1 MSMAIN
7 SLPPPLT
14 KAPPSVF
21 YLPDFISIQ
30 EEAELLAKVLG
41 APRPKWVQLK
51 NRRCSAGGVVSPKG
65 MVGEPVPSWLTTPLF
80 DRLKQLNVFTA
91 NDGSPY
97 APNHVLINEYLPGQG
112 IMPHLD
118 GPAYFPTVA
127 TVSLGSHCILE
138 FFKYNKDGDPS
149 QGINEMGSSTKGG
162 NKDTAVED
170 KEKHSSDRPRRQPDF
185 SLLVQPRSLLVLKDQ
200 VYTGYMH
207 GIREITEDDL
217 TDACIVNMDQQPSG
231 LPTCLERGTRISLT
245 LRKVERVLS
254 ASKLLMARK

>member
-7 SLPPPLT
+7 SLPPPLS

-21 YLPDFISIQ
+21 YLPDFISVQ

-41 APRPKWVQLK
+41 APKPKWVQLK

-65 MVGEPVPSWLTTPLF
+65 MVGEPVPGWLTTPLF
-80 DRLKQLNVFTA
+80 DKLKQLKVFMA
-91 NDGSPY
+91 SDGSPY

-127 TVSLGSHCILE
+127 TVSLGSHCVLE
-138 FFKYNKDGDPS
+138 FFKCTKDDDRSQSANEMSSSSKDG
-149 QGINEMGSSTKGG
+149 G
-162 NKDTAVED
+162 KDAHLGDTESRSV
-170 KEKHSSDRPRRQPDF
+170 DRPRRLPDF
-185 SLLVQPRSLLVLKDQ
+185 SLLVQPRSLLVLKDE

-217 TDACIVNMDQQPSG
+217 TESHIVNMDQQPSG
-231 LPTCLERGTRISLT
+231 LPTRLKRSTRISLT

-254 ASKLLMARK
+254 ASRLLMKMK